1 MTAPARRLRIGIWSP
16 LPPATSGVADY
27 VAESLPALSERLDL
41 HVVVE
46 DPAAVDAD
54 LRQRFD
60 VRAASPRLGS
70 SSGGASGPPLG
81 PAPDLAVYHLGNSP
95 DHAFV
100 YRRALR
106 HPGVVVLHEWS
117 LHHLVLHETVE
128 RGDLASYLRE
138 MRRAHGER
146 GTFVARQVARALG
159 GDLLPAL
166 FPLSDRVLERS
177 LAVVALTAAVTARVA
192 RRLPAR
198 PRLHLR
204 HHLALPLDPL
214 PSRAEARGALGLPA
228 DALLV
233 TAPGLATATK
243 GLRPAMRALGRL
255 RRDFPALHLV
265 VAGERDPRLPL
276 AEWAAEAGLGAA
288 WTLTGRVELSD
299 FVRHLCAADLVLGLR
314 FPSHGEMSGALVRA
328 LGVGRPVL
336 VTAGTPA
343 ADEFPE
349 GVVVPVAPGPHEED
363 ELFAVLGHLLRSP
376 DLRET
381 IGGLAR
387 AHVREH
393 HGLPAVTRELVGFL
407 EDVHLRKAALAAAV
421 AAEEGDSDASLL
433 AYFTEEVRAGA
444 RDLGLLA
451 LPLGLDAILGS
462 LGGAA
467 AGRAMA
473 RHKQHPPAE

>member
-1 MTAPARRLRIGIWSP
+1 MTARLRIGIWSP
-16 LPPATSGVADY
+16 LPPSPSGVADY
-27 VAESLPALSERLDL
+27 VVESIPALLVHADVHL
-41 HVVVE
+41 VAE
-46 DPAAVDAD
+46 DPARVDPEVRRRFAVHPAMDAPAAD
-54 LRQRFD
+54 LD
-60 VRAASPRLGS
+60 
-70 SSGGASGPPLG
+70 
-81 PAPDLAVYHLGNSP
+81 VYHLGNSP
-95 DHAFV
+95 DHAFA
-100 YRRALR
+100 YRRALLR
-106 HPGVVVLHEWS
+106 PGIAVLHEWS

-214 PSRAEARGALGLPA
+214 PSREEARRALGLPA

-243 GLRPAMRALGRL
+243 GLGPAMRALGRL
-255 RRDFPALHLV
+255 RHDHPTIHLV
-265 VAGERDPRLPL
+265 VAGDCDPRLPL
-276 AEWAAEAGLGAA
+276 AEWAEQAGLGGM
-288 WTLTGRVELSD
+288 WTLTGRLGLPD

-349 GVVVPVAPGPHEED
+349 GVVVQVAPGPCEED
-363 ELFAVLGHLLRSP
+363 ELVAMIGHLLASP
-376 DLRET
+376 SLRKT

-387 AHVREH
+387 DHVHAH
-393 HGLPAVTRELVGFL
+393 HGLEAVTRELAVFL
-407 EDVHLRKAALAAAV
+407 GEVHQRKAALLAAV
-421 AAEEGDSDASLL
+421 VEEDVSDDSLL
-433 AYFTEEVRAGA
+433 TYFTEEVRAGA
-444 RDLGLLA
+444 RDLGLLGV
-451 LPLGLDAILGS
+451 PLGLDAILGS
-462 LGGAA
+462 LAGAA
-467 AGRAMA
+467 AGPAMG
-473 RHKQHPPAE
+473 RHKQHSLEK

>member
-1 MTAPARRLRIGIWSP
+1 MTARLRLGIWSP
-16 LPPATSGVADY
+16 LPPSPSGVADY
-27 VAESLPALSERLDL
+27 VVESLPALLAHADL
-41 HVVVE
+41 HLVAEDAERV
-46 DPAAVDAD
+46 DPALRRRFAVHSAADAPDAD
-54 LRQRFD
+54 LD
-60 VRAASPRLGS
+60 
-70 SSGGASGPPLG
+70 
-81 PAPDLAVYHLGNSP
+81 VYHLGNSP
-95 DHAFV
+95 DHAFA

-106 HPGVVVLHEWS
+106 VPGVAVLHEWS

-128 RGDLASYLRE
+128 RGDVAAYLRE

-204 HHLALPLDPL
+204 HHLSLPLDPL
-214 PSRAEARGALGLPA
+214 PSRAEARRALGLGA
-228 DALLV
+228 DALIV

-255 RRDFPALHLV
+255 RRAHPTLHLV
-265 VAGERDPRLPL
+265 VAGDRDPRLPL
-276 AEWAAEAGLGAA
+276 AAWAEEAGLGGA
-288 WTLTGRVELSD
+288 WTLTERLALPD
-299 FVRHLCAADLVLGLR
+299 FVRQLSAADVVLGLR

-349 GVVVPVAPGPHEED
+349 GVVVPVAPGPREED
-363 ELFAVLGHLLRSP
+363 ELVAMLGHLFADP
-376 DLRET
+376 ALRET
-381 IGGLAR
+381 IGRLAR
-387 AHVREH
+387 AHVFEH
-393 HGLPAVTRELVGFL
+393 HAMDAVTGVLAGFL
-407 EDVHLRKAALAAAV
+407 HDVHREKTALAAAV
-421 AAEEGDSDASLL
+421 AEEDSAESGLL
-433 AYFTEEVRAGA
+433 SYFTEEVRAGA
-444 RDLGLLA
+444 RDLGLVGV
-451 LPLGLDAILGS
+451 PLGLDAILTDIA
-462 LGGAA
+462 GA
-467 AGRAMA
+467 R
-473 RHKQHPPAE
+473 P

>member
-1 MTAPARRLRIGIWSP
+1 MTATARLRVAIWSP
-16 LPPATSGVADY
+16 LPPSRSGVADY
-27 VAESLPALSERLDL
+27 VVESMSALLAHVDVFLIAEDEGRVDPEVRRRFAVHAAADA
-41 HVVVE
+41 
-46 DPAAVDAD
+46 PAAD
-54 LRQRFD
+54 LD
-60 VRAASPRLGS
+60 
-70 SSGGASGPPLG
+70 
-81 PAPDLAVYHLGNSP
+81 VYHLGNSP

-106 HPGVVVLHEWS
+106 QPGVAVLHEWS

-159 GDLLPAL
+159 GDLLPAM

-177 LAVVALTAAVTARVA
+177 LAVVALTAAVAARVA

-214 PSRAEARGALGLPA
+214 PSRAEARSALGLPP

-233 TAPGLATATK
+233 TAPGMATANK

-255 RRDFPALHLV
+255 RGAHPALHLV
-265 VAGERDPRLPL
+265 VAGDRDPRLPL
-276 AEWAAEAGLGAA
+276 AEWAQEAGLGGS
-288 WTLTGRVELSD
+288 WTLTGRLELPD

-349 GVVVPVAPGPHEED
+349 GVVVPVAPGPHEEE
-363 ELFAVLGHLLRSP
+363 ELFAMLGLLLASP
-376 DLRET
+376 TLRET

-387 AHVREH
+387 AHVLEH
-393 HGLPAVTRELVGFL
+393 HGLEAVTRDLAIFL
-407 EDVHLRKAALAAAV
+407 AEVNERKAALLAAV
-421 AAEEGDSDASLL
+421 AEEDASGDSLL
-433 AYFTEEVRAGA
+433 TYFTEEVRAGA

-451 LPLGLDAILGS
+451 LPLGLDAILAD
-462 LGGAA
+462 LAGG
-467 AGRAMA
+467 R
-473 RHKQHPPAE
+473 R

>member
-1 MTAPARRLRIGIWSP
+1 MRLGIWSP
-16 LPPATSGVADY
+16 LPPSPSGVADY
-27 VAESLPALSERLDL
+27 VAEAVPALLAHADVHL
-41 HVVVE
+41 VTE
-46 DPAAVDAD
+46 DPARVDPEIRRQFAVHSAVAAPAAD
-54 LRQRFD
+54 LD
-60 VRAASPRLGS
+60 
-70 SSGGASGPPLG
+70 
-81 PAPDLAVYHLGNSP
+81 VYHLGNSP

-100 YRRALR
+100 YRRAVR
-106 HPGVVVLHEWS
+106 HPGVAVLHEWS

-128 RGDLASYLRE
+128 KGDVASYLRE

-177 LAVVALTAAVTARVA
+177 LAVVALTAAVTARAA

-204 HHLALPLDPL
+204 HHLALPLEPL
-214 PSRAEARGALGLPA
+214 PSRAEARRALGLPA

-233 TAPGLATATK
+233 TAPGLATAAK

-255 RRDFPALHLV
+255 RRDHPAVQLV
-265 VAGERDPRLPL
+265 VAGDRDPRLPL
-276 AEWAAEAGLGAA
+276 TEWADEAGLGGA
-288 WTLTGRVELSD
+288 WTLTGRLGLPD
-299 FVRHLCAADLVLGLR
+299 FVRHLCAADVVLGLR

-343 ADEFPE
+343 GDEFPE
-349 GVVVPVAPGPHEED
+349 GIVVPIAPGPREED
-363 ELFAVLGHLLRSP
+363 ELAAMIGHLLASP
-376 DLRET
+376 SLRDT

-387 AHVREH
+387 DHVRAH
-393 HGLPAVTRELVGFL
+393 HGLEAVTGQLALFL
-407 EDVHLRKAALAAAV
+407 GEVHERKAALLAAV
-421 AAEEGDSDASLL
+421 AEEDVSDGSLL
-433 AYFTEEVRAGA
+433 TYFTEEVRAGA

-451 LPLGLDAILGS
+451 APLGLGAILRD

-467 AGRAMA
+467 PHGQEPAASDAGFTSAEGA
-473 RHKQHPPAE
+473 GGLGGAAQHPPDK

>member
-1 MTAPARRLRIGIWSP
+1 MTRPTIAVWSP
-16 LPPATSGVADY
+16 LPPSPSGVADY
-27 VAESLPALSERLDL
+27 VIESVPALLAHADVVLVAEDAER
-41 HVVVE
+41 VAPEV
-46 DPAAVDAD
+46 
-54 LRQRFD
+54 RQRFD
-60 VRAASPRLGS
+60 VRPAADAP
-70 SSGGASGPPLG
+70 GA
-81 PAPDLAVYHLGNSP
+81 DLDLYHLGNSP

-106 HPGVVVLHEWS
+106 VPGVAVLHEWS

-128 RGDLASYLRE
+128 RGDLPAYLRE

-177 LAVVALTAAVTARVA
+177 LAVVALTAAVTARVG
-192 RRLPAR
+192 RRVPAR

-214 PSRAEARGALGLPA
+214 PSRAEARLSLGFRA

-233 TAPGLATATK
+233 TAPGLATANK
-243 GLRPAMRALGRL
+243 GLHPAMRALARV
-255 RRDFPALHLV
+255 RRDHPAAHLV
-265 VAGERDPRLPL
+265 IAGDRDPRLPL
-276 AEWAAEAGLGAA
+276 AEWAEDAGLGGA
-288 WTLTGRVELSD
+288 WTLTGRLSLPD
-299 FVRHLCAADLVLGLR
+299 FVRHLCAADVVLGLR

-349 GVVVPVAPGPHEED
+349 GVVVPIAPAPCEED
-363 ELFAVLGHLLRSP
+363 EIAAVVGHLLASP
-376 DLRET
+376 GLRES
-381 IGGLAR
+381 IGRLAR
-387 AHVREH
+387 EHVRAFH
-393 HGLPAVTRELVGFL
+393 DLATVTGELAAFL
-407 EDVHLRKAALAAAV
+407 GTVLARKAALVAAV
-421 AAEEGDSDASLL
+421 AEEDSSGGGLL

-444 RDLGLLA
+444 RDLGLVA
-451 LPLGLDAILGS
+451 VPLGLDAILSG
-462 LGGAA
+462 L
-467 AGRAMA
+467 
-473 RHKQHPPAE
+473 AESRR

>member
-1 MTAPARRLRIGIWSP
+1 MTGTATARRLRIGIWSP
-16 LPPATSGVADY
+16 LPPSASGVADY
-27 VAESLPALSERLDL
+27 VIESVPALLAHGDVFL
-41 HVVVE
+41 VAE
-46 DPAAVDAD
+46 DAGRVDAD
-54 LRQRFD
+54 VRRRF
-60 VRAASPRLGS
+60 VVHSAEEAPAA
-70 SSGGASGPPLG
+70 
-81 PAPDLAVYHLGNSP
+81 DLDVYHLGNSP

-106 HPGVVVLHEWS
+106 HPGIAVLHEWS

-146 GTFVARQVARALG
+146 GTFVGRQVARALG

-192 RRLPAR
+192 RRMPAR

-214 PSRAEARGALGLPA
+214 PSRAEARRDLGLSA
-228 DALLV
+228 EALVV

-255 RRDFPALHLV
+255 RREHRALHLV
-265 VAGERDPRLPL
+265 VAGDRDPRLPL
-276 AEWAAEAGLGAA
+276 AEWADEAGLGGA
-288 WTLTGRVELSD
+288 WTLTGRLALSD

-363 ELFAVLGHLLRSP
+363 ALFAMIGHLLASP
-376 DLRET
+376 PLRET

-393 HGLPAVTRELVGFL
+393 HGLEAVTRDLAGFL
-407 EDVHLRKAALAAAV
+407 EDVHQHKAALAAAV
-421 AAEEGDSDASLL
+421 AEADVSDDSLL

-451 LPLGLDAILGS
+451 VPLGLEAILADLSRPRNESGGTDPSAPLGDAGAGS
-462 LGGAA
+462 
-467 AGRAMA
+467 R
-473 RHKQHPPAE
+473 R

>member
-1 MTAPARRLRIGIWSP
+1 
-16 LPPATSGVADY
+16 VADY
-27 VAESLPALSERLDL
+27 VVESVPALLAHADVFL
-41 HVVVE
+41 VAE
-46 DPAAVDAD
+46 DPARVDPAV
-54 LRQRFD
+54 RQRFE
-60 VRAASPRLGS
+60 VHPASAAPV
-70 SSGGASGPPLG
+70 A
-81 PAPDLAVYHLGNSP
+81 DLDLYHLGNSP

-106 HPGVVVLHEWS
+106 EPGVAVLHEWS

-128 RGDLASYLRE
+128 RGDPSSYLRE

-177 LAVVALTAAVTARVA
+177 LAVVALTAAVAARVA

-214 PSRAEARGALGLPA
+214 PSRAEARRALGLPA
-228 DALLV
+228 EALLV

-243 GLRPAMRALGRL
+243 GLRPAMRALARL
-255 RRDFPALHLV
+255 RREHPALHLV
-265 VAGERDPRLPL
+265 VAGDRDPRLPL
-276 AEWAAEAGLGAA
+276 AEWAQDAGLSGA
-288 WTLTGRVELSD
+288 WTLTGRLSLPD

-328 LGVGRPVL
+328 LGAGRPVL

-349 GVVVPVAPGPHEED
+349 GVVVPVAPGPHEEE
-363 ELFAVLGHLLRSP
+363 ELFAMIGHLLASP
-376 DLRET
+376 ALRET

-387 AHVREH
+387 ANVREH
-393 HGLPAVTRELVGFL
+393 HGLEVVTRELARFL
-407 EDVHLRKAALAAAV
+407 EDVHRQKASLAAAV
-421 AAEEGDSDASLL
+421 AEEETSDGSLL

-451 LPLGLDAILGS
+451 VPLDLDAILGS
-462 LGGAA
+462 LGG
-467 AGRAMA
+467 RAQRPSA
-473 RHKQHPPAE
+473 K